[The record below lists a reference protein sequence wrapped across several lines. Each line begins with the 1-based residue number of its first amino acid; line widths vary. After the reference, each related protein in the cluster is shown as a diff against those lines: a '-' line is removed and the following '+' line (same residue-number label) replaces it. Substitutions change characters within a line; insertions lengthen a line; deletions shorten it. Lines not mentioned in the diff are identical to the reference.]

1 MGMKIL
7 NEFLFEMNSLDW
19 FLPLE
24 TQIDD
29 NQIYKGLTREEFDP
43 TPQYV
48 CQSIVLVF
56 PLG

>member
-1 MGMKIL
+1 MKIL

-43 TPQYV
+43 TP
-48 CQSIVLVF
+48 
-56 PLG
+56 

>member
-1 MGMKIL
+1 MKIL

-24 TQIDD
+24 TQIDE

-43 TPQYV
+43 TPQYG